1 MEELLPYYERELAY
15 LRRYSRDF
23 AERYPK
29 IAGRLAM
36 SADGCDDPH
45 VERMVESFAFL
56 TARISKKLD
65 DDYPELTEALLE
77 VMYPHY
83 LRPFPS
89 CSIAQFDPRGAAAQ
103 LSAPVT
109 VPRGTMLATRPVNR
123 VECRFRTA
131 YDVTFAPVRIVE
143 AAYHRTVTAPA
154 ATQLPKGATGVLD
167 ITLEFQG
174 ERGGFETLALDAL
187 RVYLDGEPSF
197 VAALGDALSMHAAAG
212 YIEGPRP
219 GVWQRLAAVPLRE
232 VGFAAD
238 EALIDTPSRSHPAYR
253 LLTEHFAFPEKFN
266 FVDIDL
272 AALRRVLGA
281 AGATR
286 RLQLHLVM
294 TEIRG
299 DSHTARLLEGL
310 QPGHLRLHCTP
321 VVNLFAQKADPIRV
335 EHTASAYPVVADG
348 RRAHGYDVYSI
359 DRVHLVRETASG
371 NEVIEFRPFY
381 SLHHGEEPGRAA
393 RFWLARRDEMVARR
407 SPGYE
412 TEMSI
417 VDLDFDPAQPQTDT
431 LSIDLTCTNRDLPA
445 SLSFGHVDGDLTME
459 GTSIARHISFL
470 RKPTPSLRL
479 PGGRAAQWRLISLLA
494 LNHLSLVQD
503 CLPALKEML
512 RLHDLSRSGI
522 TARQIDGIV
531 GLDCQPT
538 TQWLAG
544 KPFATFVRG
553 LRVRL
558 TLDED
563 AFVGT
568 GLHRFIRVMDH
579 FFGLYVHLNSFVQ
592 LVAVSRRSGKEL
604 IQCNPR
610 SGESI
615 LA

>member
-56 TARISKKLD
+56 TARITKKLD
-65 DDYPELTEALLE
+65 DDYPELTESLLE

-89 CSIAQFDPRGAAAQ
+89 CSIAHFDVRSAAAQ
-103 LSAPVT
+103 LSAPLT
-109 VPRGTMLATRPVNR
+109 VPRGTMLTTRAVNR

-131 YDVTFAPVRIVE
+131 YDVTFAPVRI
-143 AAYHRTVTAPA
+143 AAASYRAAVAAPA
-154 ATQLPKGATGVLD
+154 AAMLPKGATGAVS
-167 ITLEFQG
+167 ITLDYAG
-174 ERGGFETLALDAL
+174 ERGGFEQLPMDRV

-197 VAALGDALSMHAAAG
+197 VAALGDALCLQVGAA
-212 YIEGPRP
+212 YLEGSRP
-219 GVWQRLAAVPLRE
+219 GVWQRLASVPLHE

-238 EALIDTPSRSHPAYR
+238 EALIDTPARSHPGYR
-253 LLTEHFAFPEKFN
+253 LLSEHFAFAEKFN
-266 FVDIDL
+266 FLDIDL
-272 AALRRVLGA
+272 AALRKALPPG
-281 AGATR
+281 GATR
-286 RLQLHLVM
+286 QLQLHLVI
-294 TEIRG
+294 TEIRA
-299 DSHTARLLEGL
+299 DSHVARLLEGL
-310 QPGHLRLHCTP
+310 QAENLRLHCTP
-321 VVNLFAQKADPIRV
+321 VVNLFAQKADPIRI

-348 RRAHGYDVYSI
+348 RRAHGYEVYSI
-359 DRVHLVRETASG
+359 DSVQLVRESAAG
-371 NEVIEFRPFY
+371 NDVVEFRPFY
-381 SLHHGEEPGRAA
+381 SLHHAEDPNRSGH
-393 RFWLARRDEMVARR
+393 FWLARRDPLVAAR

-412 TEMSI
+412 TEISL
-417 VDLDFDPAQPQTDT
+417 VDLDFDPARPQTDT
-431 LSIDLTCTNRDLPA
+431 LSIGLTCTNRDLPA

-459 GTSIARHISFL
+459 GSSIARTIRFL

-494 LNHLSLVQD
+494 LNHLSLVQEG
-503 CLPALKEML
+503 LAPLKEML
-512 RLHDLSRSGI
+512 RLHDAAHNGI
-522 TARQIDGIV
+522 SARQIEGIV
-531 GLDCQPT
+531 GLHCEPT
-538 TQWLAG
+538 TQWLSG

-553 LRVRL
+553 LRVQL
-558 TLDED
+558 TLDEE

-568 GLHRFIRVMDH
+568 GMHRFIRVMDH

-592 LVAVSRRSGKEL
+592 LVAVSRRTGKEL
-604 IQCNPR
+604 IACAPR